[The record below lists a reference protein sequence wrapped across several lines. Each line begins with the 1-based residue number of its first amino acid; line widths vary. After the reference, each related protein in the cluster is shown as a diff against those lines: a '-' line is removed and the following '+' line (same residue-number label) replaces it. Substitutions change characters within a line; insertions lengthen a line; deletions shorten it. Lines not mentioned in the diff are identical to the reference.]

1 VLDDDMPPQTGSS
14 TELANRAPADVL
26 ELVQRVWGF
35 RRLLPLQLEA
45 LEAIRS
51 ARDCLVVL
59 PTGGGKSLCYQAPVL
74 LDGGLAVVVSP
85 LISLMKDQVDALRG
99 NGVAAAYDNSTL
111 APDERDRVRA
121 DALAGKLRL
130 LYASPERLVGEGS
143 DSYLDFLCRAGV
155 RYFAIDEAHCISQWG
170 HAFRPEYRLLGTL
183 RERFPEASL
192 HGFTATATERV
203 RRDIVAQLGLRQP
216 EVLVG
221 SFDRP
226 NLLYRVFRR
235 GNLSSQLRAILS
247 RHPGEAGIVYCISR
261 RAVDRWAERLRE
273 WGHSALPYHAG
284 LSDQERHHNQE
295 AFLSDRTDVIVATV
309 AFGMG
314 IDRPDVRFVV
324 HAGAPRSLEH
334 YQQESGRAGR
344 DGLDAE
350 CALFYSAA
358 DFVTWQRLLEASDEL
373 TDGARRLLSGMRR
386 YAGSMRCRHRSLLE
400 YFGQR
405 PDSDDCGA
413 CDWCLGELEE
423 VAEPVVLAQK
433 ILSCVL
439 RLRQRWGAGQVVDVL
454 RGRET
459 DKVKAN
465 RHDELST
472 FGLLEDC
479 PVGELHGYL
488 EQLQDQGYLVTDG
501 DRYPVLQVTAEGVGL
516 LRTETTC
523 ELYRQQRPQPRRRK
537 PKPIDDSWDGVDG
550 DMFEALRELRREMA
564 VERGVPPYVILHDR
578 SLRDLARLRPA
589 NTEQLLAAYGIGEKK
604 AADLGPRLLETIAG
618 GAKPGQTEA
627 RAGTGD
633 THSATWGEKRGL

>member
-1 VLDDDMPPQTGSS
+1 MPPPTP
-14 TELANRAPADVL
+14 AAPAIPPAAPA
-26 ELVQRVWGF
+26 ELLQLVRRVWGF
-35 RRLLPLQLEA
+35 EDLLPLQLEA
-45 LEAIRS
+45 LQAIR
-51 ARDCLVVL
+51 AGRDSLLVL

-74 LDGGLAVVVSP
+74 LDGGMAVVVSP

-99 NGVAAAYDNSTL
+99 NGVAAAYDNSSL
-111 APDERDRVRA
+111 APDERDRVRRE
-121 DALAGKLRL
+121 ALAGRLRL
-130 LYASPERLVGEGS
+130 LYVSPERLVGDGS
-143 DSYLDFLCRAGV
+143 DGYLEFLERAGV

-170 HAFRPEYRLLGTL
+170 HAFRPEYRLLGAL

-203 RRDIVAQLGLRQP
+203 RRDIVDQLGLRRP

-226 NLLYRVFRR
+226 NLVYRVFRR
-235 GNLSSQLRAILS
+235 GDLASQLRTILG
-247 RHPGEAGIVYCISR
+247 RHPDEAGIVYCISR
-261 RAVDRWAERLRE
+261 REVDRWAKRLRD

-284 LSDQERHHNQE
+284 LADEERHHNQE
-295 AFLSDRTDVIVATV
+295 AFLGERVDVIVATV

-344 DGLDAE
+344 DGLEAE

-358 DFVTWQRLLEASDEL
+358 DFITWQRLLESSGEL
-373 TDGARRLLSGMRR
+373 TDGARRLLTGMRR

-400 YFGQR
+400 YFGQQAET
-405 PDSDDCGA
+405 DDCGA

-423 VAEPVVLAQK
+423 VDEPVVLAQK

-439 RLRQRWGAGQVVDVL
+439 RLRQRWGAGRVIDVL

-459 DKVKAN
+459 EKVKSN
-465 RHDELST
+465 RHHELST

-488 EQLQDQGYLVTDG
+488 EQLQDQGFLLTEG
-501 DRYPVLQVTAEGVGL
+501 HPYPVLQVTAEGLEL
-516 LRTETTC
+516 LRAETGC
-523 ELYRQQRPQPRRRK
+523 RLYRHERPEPRRRK
-537 PKPIDDSWDGVDG
+537 PKPIADSWEGVDR
-550 DMFEALRELRREMA
+550 DLFAALRELRRELA
-564 VERGVPPYVILHDR
+564 AERGVPPYVILHDR

-589 NTEQLLAAYGIGEKK
+589 TPDRLLAVYGIGEKK
-604 AADLGPRLLETIAG
+604 AAELGPTLLAAIAGHEPDDSASSQTLLEGPA
-618 GAKPGQTEA
+618 ADPP
-627 RAGTGD
+627 
-633 THSATWGEKRGL
+633 

>member
-1 VLDDDMPPQTGSS
+1 MPPEAPFQPPP
-14 TELANRAPADVL
+14 ADRAPTDVL
-26 ELVQRVWGF
+26 ALVQRVWGF
-35 RRLLPLQLEA
+35 RQLLPQQLEA
-45 LEAIRS
+45 LAAIR
-51 ARDCLVVL
+51 AAHDCLVVL

-111 APDERDRVRA
+111 SGEERDQVRG
-121 DALAGKLRL
+121 DALEGRLRL
-130 LYASPERLVGEGS
+130 LYVSPERLVGEGS
-143 DSYLDFLCRAGV
+143 DGYLDFLARVGV

-170 HAFRPEYRLLGTL
+170 HAFRPEYRLLGSL
-183 RERFPEASL
+183 RERFPRASL

-203 RRDIVAQLGLRQP
+203 RRDIVAQLGLHQP

-235 GNLSSQLRAILS
+235 GDLSAQLRAILR

-261 RAVDRWAERLRE
+261 RAVDRWAARLRD
-273 WGHSALPYHAG
+273 WGLSALPYHAG
-284 LSDQERHHNQE
+284 LSDEERHHNQE
-295 AFLSDRTDVIVATV
+295 AFLSERADVIVATV

-314 IDRPDVRFVV
+314 IDRPDVRFVI

-358 DFVTWQRLLEASDEL
+358 DFVTWQKLLAASGEL
-373 TDGARRLLSGMRR
+373 TDGARSLLSGMRR

-423 VAEPVVLAQK
+423 VEEPLVLAQK

-454 RGRET
+454 RGRES

-472 FGLLEDC
+472 FGLLDDC
-479 PVGELHGYL
+479 PVGELHAYL
-488 EQLQDQGYLVTDG
+488 GQLQDQGFLITEG
-501 DRYPVLQVTAEGVGL
+501 DRYPVLQVTPEGLDL
-516 LRTETTC
+516 LRAATAC
-523 ELYRQQRPQPRRRK
+523 ELYRQQRPQPRGRK
-537 PKPIDDSWDGVDG
+537 PKPIADSWDGVDSEL
-550 DMFEALRELRREMA
+550 FEALRELRREIA

-589 NTEQLLAAYGIGEKK
+589 TPEQLLAAYGIGEKK
-604 AADLGPRLLETIAG
+604 AADLGPRLLATIAG
-618 GAKPGQTEA
+618 GATDERPPVV
-627 RAGTGD
+627 
-633 THSATWGEKRGL
+633 SS

>member
-1 VLDDDMPPQTGSS
+1 MPTEALS
-14 TELANRAPADVL
+14 TTPVAGQAPADVL

-45 LEAIRS
+45 LAAIRA

-74 LDGGLAVVVSP
+74 LDGGMAVVVSP

-111 APDERDRVRA
+111 SPGERDRVRS
-121 DALAGKLRL
+121 DALGGRLRL
-130 LYASPERLVGEGS
+130 LYASPERLAGEGS
-143 DSYLDFLCRAGV
+143 DRYLEFLARAGV

-203 RRDIVAQLGLRQP
+203 RRDIVDQLGLRRP
-216 EVLVG
+216 DVLVG

-226 NLLYRVFRR
+226 NLVYRVFRR
-235 GNLSSQLRAILS
+235 GDLSSQLRTILR
-247 RHPGEAGIVYCISR
+247 RHPSEAGIVYCISR
-261 RAVDRWAERLRE
+261 REVDRWAERLRD

-284 LSDQERHHNQE
+284 LGDQERHRNQE
-295 AFLSDRTDVIVATV
+295 AFLTERTDVIVATV

-344 DGLDAE
+344 DGLEAE

-358 DFVTWQRLLEASDEL
+358 DFVTWQRLLESSGEL
-373 TDGARRLLSGMRR
+373 TDGARRLLGGMRR

-400 YFGQR
+400 YFGQQ
-405 PDSDDCGA
+405 PESDDCGA
-413 CDWCLGELEE
+413 CDWCLGELETVE
-423 VAEPVVLAQK
+423 EPVVLAQK

-454 RGRET
+454 RGRAS
-459 DKVKAN
+459 DKVKSN
-465 RHDELST
+465 GHDQLST
-472 FGLLEDC
+472 FGLLDDC
-479 PVGELHGYL
+479 PIGELHGYL
-488 EQLQDQGYLVTDG
+488 EQLLDQGFLVTDG
-501 DRYPVLQVTAEGVGL
+501 DRYPVLQVTTEGLQL
-516 LRTETTC
+516 LRAEAAC
-523 ELYRQQRPQPRRRK
+523 ELCRQQRPEKRRRK
-537 PKPIDDSWDGVDG
+537 PKPIDDSWEGVASG
-550 DMFEALRELRREMA
+550 LFEALRELRRELA
-564 VERGVPPYVILHDR
+564 AERGVPPYVILHDR
-578 SLRDLARLRPA
+578 SLRDLARLKPA
-589 NTEQLLAAYGIGEKK
+589 TPDELLAAYGIGEKK
-604 AADLGPRLLETIAG
+604 AADLGAQLLATIAAHPA
-618 GAKPGQTEA
+618 GAD
-627 RAGTGD
+627 AG
-633 THSATWGEKRGL
+633 

>member
-1 VLDDDMPPQTGSS
+1 MPPETPFA
-14 TELANRAPADVL
+14 TPLADEAPADVV

-45 LEAIRS
+45 LAAIR
-51 ARDCLVVL
+51 AGRDCLVVL

-111 APDERDRVRA
+111 SPDERDRVRA
-121 DALAGKLRL
+121 DALAGRLRL

-143 DSYLDFLCRAGV
+143 DGYLDRLAGADV

-183 RERFPEASL
+183 RERFPDASL

-203 RRDIVAQLGLRQP
+203 RSDIVAQLGLREP

-235 GNLSSQLRAILS
+235 GDLSTQLRTILR

-261 RAVDRWAERLRE
+261 RAVDRWAERLRD

-284 LSDQERHHNQE
+284 LSDRERHHNQE
-295 AFLSDRTDVIVATV
+295 EFLSERTDVIVATV

-358 DFVTWQRLLEASDEL
+358 DFVTWQRLLISSDEL
-373 TDGARRLLSGMRR
+373 TDSARRLLTGMRR

-405 PDSDDCGA
+405 LESDDCGA

-423 VAEPVVLAQK
+423 VPEPLVLAQK

-439 RLRQRWGAGQVVDVL
+439 RLRQRWGAGQVIDVL

-459 DKVKAN
+459 DKIKTN

-472 FGLLEDC
+472 FGLLGDC

-488 EQLQDQGYLVTDG
+488 EQLQDQGFLITDG
-501 DRYPVLQVTAEGVGL
+501 DRYPVLQATDNGLAL
-516 LRTETTC
+516 LRAETTC
-523 ELYRQQRPQPRRRK
+523 ALYRQQRPQPRRRK
-537 PKPIDDSWDGVDG
+537 PKPTEDSWDGVDNEI
-550 DMFEALRELRREMA
+550 FEALRELRREMA

-589 NTEQLLAAYGIGEKK
+589 RPEQLLAVYGIGDKK
-604 AADLGPRLLETIAG
+604 AAELGPRLLEVVIAHTASDAG
-618 GAKPGQTEA
+618 KLTVQAEPGEA
-627 RAGTGD
+627 G
-633 THSATWGEKRGL
+633 

>member
-1 VLDDDMPPQTGSS
+1 VQLDTPSPTAVAD
-14 TELANRAPADVL
+14 EAPGEVL
-26 ELVQRVWGF
+26 ELVQRIWGF

-45 LEAIRS
+45 LQAIRT
-51 ARDCLVVL
+51 ARDSLVVL

-111 APDERDRVRA
+111 SPDERDRVRA
-121 DALAGKLRL
+121 EATGGRLRL
-130 LYASPERLVGEGS
+130 LYVSPERLVGEGCE
-143 DSYLDFLCRAGV
+143 LFLELLERAEV
-155 RYFAIDEAHCISQWG
+155 RYFAVDEAHCISQWG
-170 HAFRPEYRLLGTL
+170 HAFRPEYRLLGAL
-183 RERFPEASL
+183 RERFPRASL
-192 HGFTATATERV
+192 HAFTATATERV
-203 RRDIVAQLGLRQP
+203 RGDIVEQLGLRLP
-216 EVLVG
+216 AILVG

-235 GNLSSQLRAILS
+235 GDLTAQLRTILR

-261 RAVDRWAERLRE
+261 RAVDRWAERLCA
-273 WGHSALPYHAG
+273 WGYSALPYHAG
-284 LSDQERHHNQE
+284 LSDEERHRNQE
-295 AFLSDRTDVIVATV
+295 AFLSERADVIVATV

-350 CALFYSAA
+350 CVLFYSAA
-358 DFVTWQRLLEASDEL
+358 DFVTWRRLLESSDEL
-373 TDGARRLLSGMRR
+373 TDGARRLLGGMRR

-405 PDSDDCGA
+405 AESDDCGA
-413 CDWCLGELEE
+413 CDWCLGELE
-423 VAEPVVLAQK
+423 VVSEPVVLAQK

-465 RHDELST
+465 RHQEVST
-472 FGLLEDC
+472 FGLLADC

-488 EQLQDQGYLVTDG
+488 EQLLDQGFLVTSG
-501 DRYPVLQVTAEGVGL
+501 DRYPLLQLTEEGLALVRAE
-516 LRTETTC
+516 RSC
-523 ELYRQQRPQPRRRK
+523 ELYRQQRPRPRRRR
-537 PKPIDDSWDGVDG
+537 PEPAEDSWEGVDHEL
-550 DMFEALRELRREMA
+550 FETLRELRRQLA
-564 VERGVPPYVILHDR
+564 VEQGVPPYVILHDR
-578 SLRDLARLRPA
+578 SLRDLARLRP
-589 NTEQLLAAYGIGEKK
+589 TTRDQLLATYGIGAKK
-604 AADLGPRLLETIAG
+604 ATELGPRLLATIA
-618 GAKPGQTEA
+618 AHPA
-627 RAGTGD
+627 DGD
-633 THSATWGEKRGL
+633 D

>member
-1 VLDDDMPPQTGSS
+1 MPPEAPRQPSPTDP
-14 TELANRAPADVL
+14 APAEVL

-35 RRLLPLQLEA
+35 RDLLPLQLEA
-45 LEAIRS
+45 LAAIR
-51 ARDCLVVL
+51 AGRDCLVVL

-99 NGVAAAYDNSTL
+99 NGVAAACDNSSLT
-111 APDERDRVRA
+111 AEERDRVRA
-121 DALAGKLRL
+121 DALAGRLQL

-143 DSYLDFLCRAGV
+143 NGYLDFLARVGV

-170 HAFRPEYRLLGTL
+170 HAFRPEYRLLGSL
-183 RERFPEASL
+183 RERFPKASL

-203 RRDIVAQLGLRQP
+203 RRDIVAQLGLHQP

-235 GNLSSQLRAILS
+235 GDLSSQLRTLLR

-261 RAVDRWAERLRE
+261 RSVDRWAERLRG

-284 LSDQERHHNQE
+284 LDDDERHANQE
-295 AFLSDRTDVIVATV
+295 SFLGERADVIVATV

-358 DFVTWQRLLEASDEL
+358 DFVTWQRLLTASGEL
-373 TDGARRLLSGMRR
+373 TDGARRLLTGMRR

-400 YFGQR
+400 YFGEQTE
-405 PDSDDCGA
+405 SADCGA
-413 CDWCLGELEE
+413 CDWCLGELERID
-423 VAEPVVLAQK
+423 EPVVLAQK

-439 RLRQRWGAGQVVDVL
+439 RLRQRWGAGQVIDVL

-465 RHDELST
+465 RHAELST
-472 FGLLEDC
+472 FGLLDDC

-488 EQLQDQGYLVTDG
+488 EQLQDQGFLVTDG
-501 DRYPVLQVTAEGVGL
+501 EPYPVLQATAVGIEL
-516 LRTETTC
+516 VRGEVTC
-523 ELYRQQRPQPRRRK
+523 ELYRHHRPKPRRRK
-537 PKPIDDSWDGVDG
+537 PKPIADSWEGVDG
-550 DMFEALRELRREMA
+550 DLFEALRELRRELA
-564 VERGVPPYVILHDR
+564 AERGVPPYVILHDR
-578 SLRDLARLRPA
+578 SLRDLARLKPA
-589 NTEQLLAAYGIGEKK
+589 TTELLLAAYGIGEKK
-604 AADLGPRLLETIAG
+604 AAELGPRLLEAIVDHAG
-618 GAKPGQTEA
+618 GGAAQPGLLDDPVGEA
-627 RAGTGD
+627 
-633 THSATWGEKRGL
+633 SRGG

>member
-1 VLDDDMPPQTGSS
+1 MPPDPTAA
-14 TELANRAPADVL
+14 TPAAATAPADLL

-35 RRLLPLQLEA
+35 RQLLPLQREA
-45 LEAIRS
+45 LEAIG
-51 ARDCLVVL
+51 AGRDSLLVL

-111 APDERDRVRA
+111 SPGERDRVRA
-121 DALAGKLRL
+121 DALDGRLRL
-130 LYASPERLVGEGS
+130 LYASPERLVGDGS
-143 DSYLDFLCRAGV
+143 DAYLEFLGRAGV

-170 HAFRPEYRLLGTL
+170 HAFRPEYRLLGAL

-203 RRDIVAQLGLRQP
+203 RRDIVAQLGLRDP

-235 GNLSSQLRAILS
+235 GDLSSQLRGILR
-247 RHPGEAGIVYCISR
+247 RHPGEAGILYCISR
-261 RAVDRWAERLRE
+261 REVDRWAGRLRD

-284 LSDQERHHNQE
+284 LPDDERHANQE
-295 AFLSDRTDVIVATV
+295 AFLTERVDVIVATV

-344 DGLDAE
+344 DGLEAE

-358 DFVTWQRLLEASDEL
+358 DFVTWRRLLESSGEL
-373 TDGARRLLSGMRR
+373 TEGARRLLTGMRR

-400 YFGQR
+400 YFGQEAE
-405 PDSDDCGA
+405 SDDCGA

-423 VAEPVVLAQK
+423 VGEPVVLAQK

-439 RLRQRWGAGQVVDVL
+439 RLRQRWGAGQVIDVL

-459 DKVKAN
+459 DKVQGN

-472 FGLLEDC
+472 FGLLEET

-488 EQLQDQGYLVTDG
+488 EQLQDQGFLVTDG
-501 DRYPVLQVTAEGVGL
+501 DRYPVLQVTAEGLEL
-516 LRTETTC
+516 LRAETGC
-523 ELYRQQRPQPRRRK
+523 RLYRQQRPQPRRRK
-537 PKPIDDSWDGVDG
+537 PKPIADSWEGVDQTL
-550 DMFEALRELRREMA
+550 FESLRELRRELA
-564 VERGVPPYVILHDR
+564 AERGVPPYVILHDR

-589 NTEQLLAAYGIGEKK
+589 TEAQLLAAYGIGEKK
-604 AADLGPRLLETIAG
+604 AADLGPRLLALIAAG
-618 GAKPGQTEA
+618 GAATAGEA
-627 RAGTGD
+627 PPIQPD
-633 THSATWGEKRGL
+633 